1 MAIAD
6 GTDIKKDLSREEDY
20 RDFEQR
26 DIENGWPYDDGA
38 GAASRPVGNGAYGES
53 GANFDRERNGGYR
66 VTNVAADGGQAPLVS
81 PVLPETDHRENSDQL
96 EADIADAL
104 DNMPES
110 LIAALDIHADG
121 HTVTLRGAVDTAE
134 ERRMIELRVLGVKG
148 VSAVRNFI
156 TTMGVDTHIPADSD

>member
-1 MAIAD
+1 MTIGD
-6 GTDIKKDLSREEDY
+6 RKKDLSREEDY

-38 GAASRPVGNGAYGES
+38 GAASRPVGNSAYGET

-66 VTNVAADGGQAPLVS
+66 ITDVAADGGEGPVNA

-104 DNMPES
+104 DEMPES
-110 LIAALDIHADG
+110 LLAALDIHADR
-121 HTVTLRGAVDTAE
+121 HVVTLRGAVDTAE

-148 VSAVRNFI
+148 VSEVRNFI
-156 TTMGVDTHIPADSD
+156 TTMGVDTHMPRDTD

>member
-6 GTDIKKDLSREEDY
+6 GTNIKKDLSREEDY

-66 VTNVAADGGQAPLVS
+66 VTNVDADGGQAPLVS

-96 EADIADAL
+96 EADVAAAL
-104 DNMPES
+104 EDLPDLLLN
-110 LIAALDIHADG
+110 ALDIHADG
-121 HTVTLRGAVDTAE
+121 RVVTLRGAVDTAE
-134 ERRMIELRVLGVKG
+134 ERRMIELRVVAVSG
-148 VSAVRNFI
+148 VSAVRNMI
-156 TTMGVDTHIPADSD
+156 TTMGVDTHIPGDAD

>member
-66 VTNVAADGGQAPLVS
+66 VTNVDADGGQKPLVS

-96 EADIADAL
+96 EADVAAAL
-104 DNMPES
+104 EDLPDLLLN
-110 LIAALDIHADG
+110 ALDIHADG
-121 HTVTLRGAVDTAE
+121 RVVTLRGAVDTAE
-134 ERRMIELRVLGVKG
+134 ERRMIELRVVAVSG
-148 VSAVRNFI
+148 VSAVRNMI
-156 TTMGVDTHIPADSD
+156 TTMGIDTHIPGDAD

>member
-66 VTNVAADGGQAPLVS
+66 VTNVDADGGQAPLVS

-96 EADIADAL
+96 EADVAAAL
-104 DNMPES
+104 EDLPDLLLN
-110 LIAALDIHADG
+110 ALDIHADG
-121 HTVTLRGAVDTAE
+121 RVVTLRGAVDTAE
-134 ERRMIELRVLGVKG
+134 ERRMIELRVVAVSG
-148 VSAVRNFI
+148 VSAVRNMI
-156 TTMGVDTHIPADSD
+156 TTMGIDTHIPGDAD

>member
-38 GAASRPVGNGAYGES
+38 GAVSRPVGNGAYGETE
-53 GANFDRERNGGYR
+53 ANFDRERNGGYR
-66 VTNVAADGGQAPLVS
+66 ITNVSADGGQAPLAS

-96 EADIADAL
+96 EADVAAAL
-104 DNMPES
+104 EDLPDLLLN
-110 LIAALDIHADG
+110 ALDIHADG
-121 HTVTLRGAVDTAE
+121 HVVTLRGAVDTTQ
-134 ERRMIELRVLGVKG
+134 ERRMIEMRVVAVKG
-148 VSAVRNFI
+148 VSTVRNFV
-156 TTMGVDTHIPADSD
+156 TTMGVDTHIPSDSD

>member
-1 MAIAD
+1 MTIGD
-6 GTDIKKDLSREEDY
+6 EKKDFSREEDY

-38 GAASRPVGNGAYGES
+38 GAASHAEPY
-53 GANFDRERNGGYR
+53 
-66 VTNVAADGGQAPLVS
+66 GGQTPLSS

-148 VSAVRNFI
+148 VSTVRNFI

>member
-38 GAASRPVGNGAYGES
+38 GAASRPVSNGAYGES
-53 GANFDRERNGGYR
+53 GANFDRDRNGGYR
-66 VTNVAADGGQAPLVS
+66 VTNVDADGGQAPLVS

-96 EADIADAL
+96 EANVAAAL
-104 DNMPES
+104 EDLPDLLLN
-110 LIAALDIHADG
+110 ALDIHADG
-121 HTVTLRGAVDTAE
+121 RVVTLRGAVDTAE
-134 ERRMIELRVLGVKG
+134 ERRMIELRVVAVSG
-148 VSAVRNFI
+148 VSAVRNMI
-156 TTMGVDTHIPADSD
+156 TTMGVDTHIPGDAD

>member
-66 VTNVAADGGQAPLVS
+66 VTNVDADGGQAPLVS

-96 EADIADAL
+96 EADVAAAL
-104 DNMPES
+104 EDLPDLLLN
-110 LIAALDIHADG
+110 ALDIHADG
-121 HTVTLRGAVDTAE
+121 RVVTLRGAVDTAE
-134 ERRMIELRVLGVKG
+134 ERRMIELRVVAVSG
-148 VSAVRNFI
+148 VSAVRNMI
-156 TTMGVDTHIPADSD
+156 TTMGVDTHIPGDAD

>member
-6 GTDIKKDLSREEDY
+6 GTNTKKDLSREEDY

-38 GAASRPVGNGAYGES
+38 GAASRPVGNDAYGET

-66 VTNVAADGGQAPLVS
+66 VTKVDTDGGQAPLVS

-96 EADIADAL
+96 EADVAAAL
-104 DNMPES
+104 EDLPDLLLN
-110 LIAALDIHADG
+110 ALDIHADG
-121 HTVTLRGAVDTAE
+121 HVVTLRGRVDTAE
-134 ERRMIELRVLGVKG
+134 ERRMIELRVVAVSG
-148 VSAVRNFI
+148 VSTVRNMI
-156 TTMGVDTHIPADSD
+156 TTMGVDTHIPSDTD

>member
-66 VTNVAADGGQAPLVS
+66 VTNVDANGGQKPLSS

-96 EADIADAL
+96 EADVAAAL
-104 DNMPES
+104 EDLPDLLLN
-110 LIAALDIHADG
+110 ALDIHADG
-121 HTVTLRGAVDTAE
+121 RVVTLRGAVDTAE
-134 ERRMIELRVLGVKG
+134 ERRMIELRVVAVSG
-148 VSAVRNFI
+148 VSAVRNMI
-156 TTMGVDTHIPADSD
+156 TTMGIDTHIPGDAD

>member
-6 GTDIKKDLSREEDY
+6 RTDSEKDLSREEDY

-38 GAASRPVGNGAYGES
+38 GTASRPVGNGAYGET

-66 VTNVAADGGQAPLVS
+66 ITNVDADGGQAPLAS

-96 EADIADAL
+96 EADVAAAL
-104 DNMPES
+104 EDLPDLLLN
-110 LIAALDIHADG
+110 ALDIHADG
-121 HTVTLRGAVDTAE
+121 HVVTLRGAVDTAQ
-134 ERRMIELRVLGVKG
+134 ERRKIEMRVVAVKG
-148 VSAVRNFI
+148 VSTVRNFV
-156 TTMGVDTHIPADSD
+156 TTMGVDTHIPNDAD

>member
-66 VTNVAADGGQAPLVS
+66 VTNVDADGGQAPLVS

-96 EADIADAL
+96 EADVAAAL
-104 DNMPES
+104 EDLPDQLLN
-110 LIAALDIHADG
+110 ALDIHADG
-121 HTVTLRGAVDTAE
+121 RVVTLRGAVDTAE
-134 ERRMIELRVLGVKG
+134 ERRMIERRVVAVSG
-148 VSAVRNFI
+148 VSAVRNMI
-156 TTMGVDTHIPADSD
+156 TTMGIDTHIPGDAD

>member
-66 VTNVAADGGQAPLVS
+66 VTNVDADGGQAPLVS

-96 EADIADAL
+96 EADVAAAL
-104 DNMPES
+104 EDLPDVLLN
-110 LIAALDIHADG
+110 ALDIHADG
-121 HTVTLRGAVDTAE
+121 RVVTLRGAVDTAE
-134 ERRMIELRVLGVKG
+134 ERRMIELRVVAVSG
-148 VSAVRNFI
+148 VSAVRNMI
-156 TTMGVDTHIPADSD
+156 TTMGIDTHIPGDAD